1 MSSTARSEARWK
13 RRCIEQAQAR
23 NDRERQREV
32 LRRWTAARRRQ
43 PVSPPSH
50 PSRRAVRRWMRG
62 ADVDEGATVLAQ
74 SAVHALDL
82 PEHWLDDETHWI
94 WDEALRVSEEGER

>member
-13 RRCIEQAQAR
+13 RRCTEQAQAR

-32 LRRWTAARRRQ
+32 LRAWRAARAPTP
-43 PVSPPSH
+43 PVSGP
-50 PSRRAVRRWMRG
+50 PSRRAVRAWMRR
-62 ADVDEGATVLAQ
+62 ADCDEGATVLAQ
-74 SAVHALDL
+74 TAACALGL

-94 WDEALRVSEEGER
+94 WDEALRVSEERDDG